1 MYTHILWDFNGTLL
15 DDTDAA
21 IKSENVLLARRSMPL
36 IESREQYRS
45 LFCFP
50 IRKYYEKLGHNFE
63 REDYRQLCN
72 EWAVEFKKHAC
83 DSGLQDGARELLEKI
98 KERGIKQVVLSAS
111 EKEMLIAQIGALKIE
126 EYFDDILGLETVHN
140 CDKTEIGTLWI
151 QKERPRSAVI
161 LGDTVHDYEV
171 ACQMGIDCILFANG
185 HQSYETLAAL
195 CIPVYHSLSDIP
207 AEFFS

>member
-21 IKSENVLLARRSMPL
+21 IQSENILLARRNMPL

-50 IRKYYEKLGHNFE
+50 IRKYYEKLGHSFE

-72 EWAVEFKKHAC
+72 EWAAEFRKHAC
-83 DSGLQDGARELLEKI
+83 NSELQAGAIELLGKI
-98 KERGIKQVVLSAS
+98 KERGLKQVVLSAS
-111 EKEMLIAQIGALKIE
+111 EKEMLKEQISALKIE
-126 EYFDDILGLETVHN
+126 EYFDDILGVETVHN
-140 CDKTEIGTLWI
+140 CDKTEIGTRWI
-151 QKERPRSAVI
+151 LKERPRSAVI

-171 ACQMGIDCILFANG
+171 ACQMGIDCVLIANG
-185 HQSYETLAAL
+185 HQSYEKLAAL
-195 CIPVYHSLSDIP
+195 CVPVYRSLSDIP
-207 AEFFS
+207 MELFL